1 MGRLTRIKNRHRIIK
16 SQIDTLMTEDVGRTL
31 FPRSFTRWLNNGVL
45 TFNRQEGM
53 YAFTRSPILQ
63 EDRLMEY
70 VNSNPHSTTEQI
82 AQALD
87 IEERRC
93 YIALMSLRSQG
104 RDMNFLF
111 YTDGKWSIND
121 YVDMSFLYWN
131 TEETSSEEISTEET
145 ETPSNGTLIELL
157 ARHIRDV
164 FLAKENFEVVERKYN
179 DAQQGLEEKKQIFKS
194 HLEELDLI

>member
-1 MGRLTRIKNRHRIIK
+1 
-16 SQIDTLMTEDVGRTL
+16 
-31 FPRSFTRWLNNGVL
+31 
-45 TFNRQEGM
+45 
-53 YAFTRSPILQ
+53 
-63 EDRLMEY
+63 
-70 VNSNPHSTTEQI
+70 
-82 AQALD
+82 
-87 IEERRC
+87 
-93 YIALMSLRSQG
+93 MSLRSQG

-131 TEETSSEEISTEET
+131 TEETPSE
-145 ETPSNGTLIELL
+145 ETPSEETTLELVDENDMIGLL

-164 FLAKENFEVVERKYN
+164 FVAKENFEVVERKYN

>member
-1 MGRLTRIKNRHRIIK
+1 MGRLTRIKNRHRAIK
-16 SQIDTLMTEDVGRTL
+16 NQINTLMTEDEGRTL
-31 FPRSFTRWLNNGVL
+31 FPRHFTKWLNLGIL

-63 EDRLMEY
+63 EDRIIDY
-70 VNSNPHSTTEQI
+70 VNDFPNSTTEQI
-82 AQALD
+82 ARALE

-104 RDMNFLF
+104 RDMNFF
-111 YTDGKWSIND
+111 EYTNGEWSIND
-121 YVDMSFLYWN
+121 SVDMSFLYWN
-131 TEETSSEEISTEET
+131 VEETTELVDE
-145 ETPSNGTLIELL
+145 NDMLGVL

-164 FLAKENFEVVERKYN
+164 FQAKKSFQLVERKYN
-179 DAQQGLEEKKQIFKS
+179 DAQQGFEEKKQNFKN